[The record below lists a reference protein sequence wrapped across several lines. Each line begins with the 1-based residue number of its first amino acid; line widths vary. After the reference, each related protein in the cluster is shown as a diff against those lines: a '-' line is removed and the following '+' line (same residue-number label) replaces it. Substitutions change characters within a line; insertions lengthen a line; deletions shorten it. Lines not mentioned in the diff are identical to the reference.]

1 MEVDRN
7 KLTPMMKQYMET
19 KDRYKDCILF
29 YRLGDFY
36 EMFFEDAIVA
46 SKTLEIA
53 LTGKACGLEERAPMC
68 GVPFHSANSYI
79 SKLVENGYKVA
90 IGEQLEDPSKAKGI
104 VKRDVIRVIT
114 PGTVLDGSLL
124 ENKKNNYLMSIYR
137 NKNMIGLSYVDI
149 STGELNATYL
159 NEDKIV
165 EEIAKVNPSE
175 IIINDI
181 SFIDKIRDIA
191 TVGNI
196 YINENFDR
204 AMEEESIIDDYFS
217 SDYINSL
224 DLDSDGLIK
233 KSIAIILNYIFS
245 TQKQITSNMS
255 SINVYNSSE
264 YMVLDMF
271 TRTNLELTQTI
282 RGGKKKGS
290 LLHVLDRTSTAM
302 GGRLLRKYVEQPL
315 INKEKIEYRLNI
327 IEEINDD
334 YILKED
340 LIETLKKIYDIERIC
355 GKIAFE
361 KVTPKELINLKHSIE
376 KLPLL
381 KETVENSN
389 CVILKEYIDSMD
401 TLEDIYE
408 LIEDSIKEDPSITIK
423 DGNIIKAGYNKEL
436 DELRDISKN
445 GANII
450 KDIEAKEKERTGVK
464 SLKIGFNK
472 VFGYY
477 IEITK
482 ANLSQA
488 IIDESYIRK
497 QTLSNAERFI
507 TPELK
512 EIEEKILNA
521 EEKIK
526 AIEYEIFTE
535 IRGAVYKN
543 INRIQEVA
551 HIVAN
556 VDVYAAL
563 AETASQN
570 GYVKPNINNEN
581 RLEIK
586 NGRHPVVEN
595 IVGIENFVPND
606 TYLKTGEN
614 TINIITGPNMSGK
627 STYMRQTAIIA
638 LMAHIGSFVPAE
650 YADIPIM
657 DRIFTR
663 VGASDDLSQ
672 GQSTFMVE
680 MNEVSMI
687 LKNATD
693 KSLVILDE
701 IGRGTSTYD
710 GISLAWSIVEYIQ
723 KNIKCKTLFATHYH
737 ELTDLEDEF
746 DEVKNYSI
754 GVKEDGSDVIFLR
767 KIIPQAADKSY
778 GIYVAKLA
786 KLPDEV
792 INRSAEILSDLEK
805 NHVSNMSVLN
815 ALSSEN
821 STTENSRTEKTSN
834 DSTTNNKKVV
844 EIENRFNENS
854 DKIAESYED
863 NNLKLEIENLKG
875 INTSLKNQNDIL
887 NNKKERLETLNSDL
901 NGYSEKLRN
910 ENKELDSKNKEL
922 DSRNKDLDSRNKDL
936 DFKNRELDSKNR
948 ELEEKIESLSKQL
961 KEKQSKKSK
970 KVEYSTSGV
979 QISFGSMEKSKLE
992 EEILS
997 LNLMNMTPLD
1007 AMNKIFELQKI
1018 AQEESSK

>member
-1 MEVDRN
+1 
-7 KLTPMMKQYMET
+7 
-19 KDRYKDCILF
+19 
-29 YRLGDFY
+29 
-36 EMFFEDAIVA
+36 
-46 SKTLEIA
+46 
-53 LTGKACGLEERAPMC
+53 
-68 GVPFHSANSYI
+68 
-79 SKLVENGYKVA
+79 
-90 IGEQLEDPSKAKGI
+90 
-104 VKRDVIRVIT
+104 
-114 PGTVLDGSLL
+114 
-124 ENKKNNYLMSIYR
+124 
-137 NKNMIGLSYVDI
+137 
-149 STGELNATYL
+149 
-159 NEDKIV
+159 
-165 EEIAKVNPSE
+165 
-175 IIINDI
+175 
-181 SFIDKIRDIA
+181 
-191 TVGNI
+191 
-196 YINENFDR
+196 
-204 AMEEESIIDDYFS
+204 
-217 SDYINSL
+217 
-224 DLDSDGLIK
+224 
-233 KSIAIILNYIFS
+233 
-245 TQKQITSNMS
+245 
-255 SINVYNSSE
+255 
-264 YMVLDMF
+264 
-271 TRTNLELTQTI
+271 
-282 RGGKKKGS
+282 
-290 LLHVLDRTSTAM
+290 
-302 GGRLLRKYVEQPL
+302 
-315 INKEKIEYRLNI
+315 
-327 IEEINDD
+327 
-334 YILKED
+334 
-340 LIETLKKIYDIERIC
+340 
-355 GKIAFE
+355 
-361 KVTPKELINLKHSIE
+361 
-376 KLPLL
+376 
-381 KETVENSN
+381 
-389 CVILKEYIDSMD
+389 MD
-401 TLEDIYE
+401 TLEDIYQ
-408 LIEDSIKEDPSITIK
+408 LIEDSIKEDPAITIK

-482 ANLSQA
+482 ANLAQA
-488 IIDESYIRK
+488 NIDESYIRK

-512 EIEEKILNA
+512 EIEEKSLNA

-535 IRGAVYKN
+535 IRSAVYKN

-754 GVKEDGSDVIFLR
+754 GVKEDGNDVIFLR

-805 NHVSNMSVLN
+805 NHVSNMSVLK
-815 ALSSEN
+815 ALSSDNGN
-821 STTENSRTEKTSN
+821 SGFAQNIVNIEDRVAEK
-834 DSTTNNKKVV
+834 
-844 EIENRFNENS
+844 
-854 DKIAESYED
+854 ASYED
-863 NNLKLEIENLKG
+863 KSFEECKGLKIEVDNLKTEN
-875 INTSLKNQNDIL
+875 NSLKNINDNL
-887 NNKKERLETLNSDL
+887 NDKNKK
-901 NGYSEKLRN
+901 
-910 ENKELDSKNKEL
+910 
-922 DSRNKDLDSRNKDL
+922 
-936 DFKNRELDSKNR
+936 
-948 ELEEKIESLSKQL
+948 LEEKVDSLSKQL

-979 QISFGSMEKSKLE
+979 QISFGGMEKSKLE